1 MQAVN
6 VTLDAYNILIGII
19 LFISI
24 KFRSSAPS
32 NVRRWFKYMVVV
44 NALMA
49 ASDIFTLLF
58 EGSDNPANFIILPI
72 SMFLFYGL
80 AFAVF
85 ITSGIE
91 IMYFVDKQKYRQIY
105 LTIIIVATI
114 IYYIML
120 ILTPFT
126 ELLYKIDENNIYTRG
141 DQFVLSLMLEVLLYI
156 DLIIYIL
163 VNKKELNRKDF
174 KTIIMFILFPQIM
187 QIIQLAFY
195 GISLINTGYTIA
207 FLIMFIESNRNLEEN
222 LNLADDKIDKK
233 NAELERSK
241 QRIIEI
247 QNHTIESLSNLVESR
262 DESTGKHVR
271 RTISYVEIL
280 SFQLML
286 NGHFTNILTPAY
298 IKLLKRAAPMHDIGK
313 IVISDTILKKPG
325 KLTPEE
331 FEQVKCHTT
340 EGKKIIH
347 EILDD
352 HENPDYIELTADI
365 ATYHHERWD
374 GSGYPEKL
382 KGEQIPLCARIMAIA
397 DVFDA
402 LVSPRV
408 YKLALPYDEVF
419 LIMEKNIGTQFDPII
434 AAEFLKIKDKFISI
448 NERFK

>member
-58 EGSDNPANFIILPI
+58 EGPDNPANFIILPI

-91 IMYFVDKQKYRQIY
+91 IMYYVDKQKYRQIY

-163 VNKKELNRKDF
+163 VNKKKLNRKDF
-174 KTIIMFILFPQIM
+174 KTIIMFILFP
-187 QIIQLAFY
+187 
-195 GISLINTGYTIA
+195 
-207 FLIMFIESNRNLEEN
+207 
-222 LNLADDKIDKK
+222 
-233 NAELERSK
+233 
-241 QRIIEI
+241 
-247 QNHTIESLSNLVESR
+247 
-262 DESTGKHVR
+262 
-271 RTISYVEIL
+271 
-280 SFQLML
+280 
-286 NGHFTNILTPAY
+286 
-298 IKLLKRAAPMHDIGK
+298 
-313 IVISDTILKKPG
+313 IV
-325 KLTPEE
+325 
-331 FEQVKCHTT
+331 
-340 EGKKIIH
+340 
-347 EILDD
+347 
-352 HENPDYIELTADI
+352 
-365 ATYHHERWD
+365 
-374 GSGYPEKL
+374 
-382 KGEQIPLCARIMAIA
+382 
-397 DVFDA
+397 
-402 LVSPRV
+402 
-408 YKLALPYDEVF
+408 
-419 LIMEKNIGTQFDPII
+419 
-434 AAEFLKIKDKFISI
+434 
-448 NERFK
+448 